1 MKREAELRKKF
12 EENLDKP
19 ITITQR
25 QFTEI
30 SAQVLTNVEDPGT
43 EDQPGFTGWKIETE
57 EVYEK
62 DEYIKL
68 MAEKNDSLDQQA
80 TDLQLALAEVYEQII
95 S

>member
-1 MKREAELRKKF
+1 MQKFTDVMSSADKVEALEIT
-12 EENLDKP
+12 EETVIGRSG
-19 ITITQR
+19 ITG
-25 QFTEI
+25 
-30 SAQVLTNVEDPGT
+30 VEEPGT
-43 EDQPGFTGWKIETE
+43 EEGPGFSGGKIETE